1 MLFSEVTVVKRHE
14 YHPRR
19 HNVTHFRR
27 SDNGS
32 TARDDPDTIAIQDA
46 EPRGVGLI
54 DSHEDTGRRLVEL
67 RCLCRFGARMP
78 VVRLPTADGNR
89 RKLFIRRLERRLV
102 FSRHEYGPTPWI
114 AFVTVL
120 VECVLVSGL
129 EIGLVGLGA
138 LPFSRK
144 IPIGVQPSG
153 AFWMIVVSRPLNPA
167 AFGKLLV
174 GHP

>member
-14 YHPRR
+14 DHPRR
-19 HNVTHFRR
+19 HDVTHLRR

-32 TARDDPDTIAIQDA
+32 TARDDPNTIAIQDA
-46 EPRGVGLI
+46 EPSGVGLI
-54 DSHEDTGRRLVEL
+54 DRDEDPWRCLVEL
-67 RCLCRFGARMP
+67 RCLCGFCARMP
-78 VVRLPTADGNR
+78 LVRLPTADGNR
-89 RKLFIRRLERRLV
+89 RKLFIRCLERRLI

-114 AFVTVL
+114 ALIAVL
-120 VECVLVSGL
+120 IEGVLVSGL
-129 EIGLVGLGA
+129 EIGLVGFRA

-144 IPIGVQPSG
+144 MAIGVQPGS
-153 AFWMIVVSRPLNPA
+153 AVWMIVVARPLNPA